1 MERIIER
8 VTAQVTEIV
17 NNHIDDIN
25 DAVEFDTASYKL
37 WREVINPRI
46 SRIRESAIFTT
57 EEKAELIR
65 AMYDKASQMLREK
78 REKLVEKLRNEF
90 NI

>member
-1 MERIIER
+1 MKKIIER
-8 VTAQVTEIV
+8 ITAQVAEIV
-17 NNHIDDIN
+17 NNHIDGIN

-46 SRIRESAIFTT
+46 SRIREADIFTT

-65 AMYDKASQMLREK
+65 AVYDKASAMLREG
-78 REKLVEKLRNEF
+78 REKLVKKLRDEF
-90 NI
+90 NL